1 MADGDK
7 TQNYHLL
14 IPVDRAGRSTR
25 PGECLRVRFRLT
37 TNSSLSSYGLG
48 VLLDNGGVPL
58 GGAVFRRLRDAVG
71 ARLVGPDPAAACGAM
86 GVPAGEPGVEAPDE
100 RGG

>member
-1 MADGDK
+1 M
-7 TQNYHLL
+7 
-14 IPVDRAGRSTR
+14 
-25 PGECLRVRFRLT
+25 RFRLLYDH
-37 TNSSLSSYGLG
+37 SLSNYGLG
-48 VLLDNGGVPL
+48 VLIDNGGVPL

-86 GVPAGEPGVEAPDE
+86 SVPAGEPGVEAPDE